1 MPAAACSCRAHGR
14 VVRPSRLR
22 RLGWAGPACATH
34 AGPNVEGDHRV
45 GTSAS
50 ARYARAVIRL
60 AVVDDHPAIA
70 AAIAAA
76 LVGRADVEL
85 VGSVTTVADAA
96 GLIERTSPDVVVC
109 DLWLDGEPGGLDV
122 LRTLTD
128 PRRGGTPRV
137 LVLSGFDQ
145 PSFLRAAFEG
155 GAAGYLSKASP
166 VEAIVDAVL
175 AVARG
180 ETAFPPVTLRALRDA
195 PRRPSVRELG
205 AIRLLARGASNDE
218 IAGALGIS
226 IKTVESHLRR
236 LFGRYGVLSRTELA
250 MLAVRE
256 GWVGTDP

>member
-1 MPAAACSCRAHGR
+1 
-14 VVRPSRLR
+14 
-22 RLGWAGPACATH
+22 
-34 AGPNVEGDHRV
+34 
-45 GTSAS
+45 
-50 ARYARAVIRL
+50 VIRL

-70 AAIAAA
+70 AALAAA
-76 LVGRADVEL
+76 IRERDDIAL
-85 VGSVTTVADAA
+85 VGSVTTAADAIA
-96 GLIERTSPDVVVC
+96 LVERTAPDVVVC

-122 LRTLTD
+122 LASLTASRSPAP
-128 PRRGGTPRV
+128 PRI

-180 ETAFPPVTLRALRDA
+180 ETCFPPVTLRALRDA
-195 PRRPSVRELG
+195 PRRPSAREMG

-218 IAGALGIS
+218 IAGALEIS
-226 IKTVESHLRR
+226 VKTVESHLRR

-256 GWVGTDP
+256 GWLGTDP

>member
-1 MPAAACSCRAHGR
+1 
-14 VVRPSRLR
+14 
-22 RLGWAGPACATH
+22 
-34 AGPNVEGDHRV
+34 
-45 GTSAS
+45 
-50 ARYARAVIRL
+50 VIRL
-60 AVVDDHPAIA
+60 AIVDDHPAII
-70 AAIAAA
+70 AAIEAAIRDRDD
-76 LVGRADVEL
+76 LEL
-85 VGSVTTVADAA
+85 VGSASTTTA
-96 GLIERTSPDVVVC
+96 GFELVERTSPDVVVC

-122 LRTLTD
+122 LAALTARTR
-128 PRRGGTPRV
+128 PAGPRV

-145 PSFLRAAFEG
+145 PSFLRAAFDG

-166 VEAIVDAVL
+166 VETIVEAIL

-180 ETAFPPVTLRALRDA
+180 ETRFPAITLRALRDA
-195 PRRPSVRELG
+195 PRRPSPREMG

-218 IAGALGIS
+218 IAVGLGIS

>member
-1 MPAAACSCRAHGR
+1 
-14 VVRPSRLR
+14 
-22 RLGWAGPACATH
+22 
-34 AGPNVEGDHRV
+34 
-45 GTSAS
+45 
-50 ARYARAVIRL
+50 VIRL
-60 AVVDDHPAIA
+60 VVVDDHPAIVA
-70 AAIAAA
+70 ALTAAIGGRSDIEIVGSATTAAAA
-76 LVGRADVEL
+76 LEL
-85 VGSVTTVADAA
+85 V
-96 GLIERTSPDVVVC
+96 ERTAPDIVVC

-122 LRTLTD
+122 LAALSAATWR
-128 PRRGGTPRV
+128 PAPRV

-166 VEAIVDAVL
+166 LDAIVEAIL

-180 ETAFPPVTLRALRDA
+180 ETRFPAVTLRALRDA
-195 PRRPSVRELG
+195 PRRPSVREMS

-218 IAGALGIS
+218 IAVGLGIS

-256 GWVGTDP
+256 GWLGTDP

>member
-1 MPAAACSCRAHGR
+1 M
-14 VVRPSRLR
+14 
-22 RLGWAGPACATH
+22 
-34 AGPNVEGDHRV
+34 
-45 GTSAS
+45 
-50 ARYARAVIRL
+50 IRL

-70 AAIAAA
+70 AAIASAIH
-76 LVGRADVEL
+76 GRTDLEL
-85 VGSVTTVADAA
+85 VGAVTTAADAVA
-96 GLIERTSPDVVVC
+96 LVEQTQPDVVIC

-122 LRTLTD
+122 LAALTATAGRPA
-128 PRRGGTPRV
+128 PRI

-155 GAAGYLSKASP
+155 GAAGYLSKSSP
-166 VEAIVDAVL
+166 VEAIVEAVL

-180 ETAFPPVTLRALRDA
+180 ETAFPAVTLRALRDA
-195 PRRPSVRELG
+195 PRRPSAREMG

-218 IAGALGIS
+218 IAVGLGIS

-256 GWVGTDP
+256 GWLGTDP